1 MPTLIQ
7 LAKSKT
13 VLFSTALSL
22 LGLANSYIGLFNL
35 NATQQSYA
43 LLAIGVATAA
53 LRFITTV
60 PLSEK

>member
-22 LGLANSYIGLFNL
+22 LGLVNAYIGVFNL
-35 NATQQSYA
+35 TADQQSYA
-43 LLAIGVATAA
+43 LLAIGIISNG
-53 LRFITTV
+53 LRFVTTQA
-60 PLSEK
+60 LNKK

>member
-13 VLFSTALSL
+13 VIFSTALSL

-35 NATQQSYA
+35 DATQQSYA
-43 LLAIGVATAA
+43 LLAD
-53 LRFITTV
+53 
-60 PLSEK
+60 K

>member
-13 VLFSTALSL
+13 VLFSAALSL

-35 NATQQSYA
+35 DATQQS
-43 LLAIGVATAA
+43 
-53 LRFITTV
+53 
-60 PLSEK
+60 

>member
-22 LGLANSYIGLFNL
+22 LGIANSYIGMFNL
-35 NATQQSYA
+35 DATQQSYA
-43 LLAIGVATAA
+43 LLVIGVATAG
-53 LRFITTV
+53 LRFLTTV
-60 PLSEK
+60 PLADK

>member
-13 VLFSTALSL
+13 MLFSTALSL
-22 LGLANSYIGLFNL
+22 LGLANAYIGVFNL
-35 NATQQSYA
+35 NASQQSYA
-43 LLAIGVATAA
+43 LLGIGVVSAV
-53 LRFITTV
+53 LRFLTTA

>member
-13 VLFSTALSL
+13 VLFSTVLSL

-35 NATQQSYA
+35 DATQQSYA
-43 LLAIGVATAA
+43 LLAIGVATAG

-60 PLSEK
+60 PLAEK

>member
-22 LGLANSYIGLFNL
+22 LGFSV
-35 NATQQSYA
+35 TQS
-43 LLAIGVATAA
+43 LGTS
-53 LRFITTV
+53 RF
-60 PLSEK
+60 SDD